1 MELNSYA
8 AILAVIVA
16 MVVEAIVF
24 VRKKKGLLWSMGV
37 FLLTA
42 YFGVV
47 AIITLFP
54 IPLYVYPE
62 QNPVDMGYNLVPF
75 LSIFDS
81 FAVEDAPS
89 WYMQSLVV
97 IYAGN
102 FLMLS
107 PEGFLLPL
115 LFPRCKSPKVALSV
129 VLLTT
134 LCIEGLQLVIGL
146 HAGYLYR
153 CVDIDDVIL
162 NFIGGA
168 LGFCL
173 AQAVMRVR
181 RRSE

>member
-1 MELNSYA
+1 M
-8 AILAVIVA
+8 VI
-16 MVVEAIVF
+16 EAIVF

-47 AIITLFP
+47 AMLTLFP

-115 LFPRCKSPKVALSV
+115 LFPKCRSPKVLLGI

-173 AQAVMRVR
+173 AQAVMSVR